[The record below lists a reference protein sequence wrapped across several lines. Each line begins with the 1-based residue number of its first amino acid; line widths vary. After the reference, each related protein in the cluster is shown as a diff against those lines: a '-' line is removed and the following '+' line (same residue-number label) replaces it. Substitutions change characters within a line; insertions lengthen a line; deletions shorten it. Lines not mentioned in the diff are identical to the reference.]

1 MGMLP
6 IDLQTLYTQL
16 DKIGKSQIQ
25 QQLAAQAVQESQ
37 IAANKKKAE
46 LKLKS
51 VQELD
56 LGKENVG
63 SIHDQEADNVTSDS
77 ENQHNSPDTA
87 TEDAVPQKEREII
100 TDPALGAHIDISG

>member
-16 DKIGKSQIQ
+16 DKIGKSQVQ

-46 LKLKS
+46 LKVKS

-63 SIHDQEADNVTSDS
+63 SIHEQESDNVTSDS
-77 ENQHNSPDTA
+77 ENQHDSSETPHEDTM
-87 TEDAVPQKEREII
+87 PQKEREII